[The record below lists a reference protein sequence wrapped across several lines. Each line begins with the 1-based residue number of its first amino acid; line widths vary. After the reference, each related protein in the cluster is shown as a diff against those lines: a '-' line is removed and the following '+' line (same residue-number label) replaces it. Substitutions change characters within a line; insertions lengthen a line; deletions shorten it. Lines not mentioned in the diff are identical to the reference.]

1 MAKKTTVKKADA
13 VKVEVKEVPKTE
25 VKAEVKEAPKAEVK
39 AEAKEAPK
47 AEVKAEAKEAPK
59 AEAKKAPKADAPA
72 KKAAKAEAP
81 AKKAAK
87 KTAAKASVYVQ
98 YAGSEK
104 SVDEIV
110 EAAKAA
116 ATVAVKEIT
125 VYVKPEDNAA
135 YYVIN
140 GGEEMGKIIL

>member
-1 MAKKTTVKKADA
+1 MAKKTAVKKADA
-13 VKVEVKEVPKTE
+13 VKVEVKEAPKAE

-39 AEAKEAPK
+39 TEVKEAPK
-47 AEVKAEAKEAPK
+47 AEAKAAAKEAPK
-59 AEAKKAPKADAPA
+59 AEAKKAETPA
-72 KKAAKAEAP
+72 KKAPCKKA
-81 AKKAAK
+81 AAK
-87 KTAAKASVYVQ
+87 KTAAKTAVYVQ

-116 ATVAVKEIT
+116 ATAEVKDIT